1 MARLA
6 LLLCAAVCTV
16 GLSACFK
23 KEPVHTTADTEGI
36 YVDAAGLSYQVQL
49 SRELNPA
56 SVEDQSYL
64 VGLPPL
70 TNPPSADEEW
80 FAVWMRAE
88 NLTKK
93 PERMVSDFSIS
104 DTQGNVYR
112 PVPLTSQNRLRYV
125 ATTIPAHTTVP
136 LQDSQAYF
144 SPTQGELLL
153 FKINVSA
160 YQNRPLTLHLL
171 GSGAPAQTLAEV
183 TLDL

>member
-23 KEPVHTTADTEGI
+23 KEPVHKTADTEGI
-36 YVDAAGLSYQVQL
+36 YVDADGLSYQVQL
-49 SRELNPA
+49 SRELNPS
-56 SVEDQSYL
+56 SVEDQNYL
-64 VGLPPL
+64 VGLPAL
-70 TNPPSADEEW
+70 TKPPSAEEEW
-80 FAVWMRAE
+80 FAVWLRAE

-93 PERMVSDFSIS
+93 PKRMISDFSIT
-104 DTQGNVYR
+104 DTQGNAYR
-112 PVPLTSQNRLRYV
+112 PVPLTNANRLRYI
-125 ATTIPAHTTVP
+125 ATTIPAHTTEP
-136 LQDSQAYF
+136 LPDSLPFF

-171 GSGAPAQTLAEV
+171 GTGAPAQTLAEV

>member
-1 MARLA
+1 MVRLA
-6 LLLCAAVCTV
+6 LLLCAAVCMV

-23 KEPVHTTADTEGI
+23 KHPVHKTADTEGI

-70 TNPPSADEEW
+70 TKPPSGDEEW

-88 NLTKK
+88 NLTRK
-93 PERMVSDFSIS
+93 PKRMVSDFSIE

-112 PVPLTSQNRLRYV
+112 PVPLTNVNSLRYI
-125 ATTIPAHTTVP
+125 ATTVPAHTTEP
-136 LQDSQAYF
+136 IADSLPFF

-171 GSGAPAQTLAEV
+171 GTGSPAPSLAEV